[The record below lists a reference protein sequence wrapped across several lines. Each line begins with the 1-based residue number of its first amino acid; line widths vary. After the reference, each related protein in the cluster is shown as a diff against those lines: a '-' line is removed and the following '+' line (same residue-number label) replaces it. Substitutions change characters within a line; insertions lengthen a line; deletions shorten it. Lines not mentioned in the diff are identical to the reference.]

1 MADRKDF
8 YFRQKVTEAELDDA
22 LDGLEE
28 ADRNMLSDL
37 GILGASKGLA
47 VTEESP
53 TPNITVDVETG
64 VAYDQTGQR
73 MNVPSEQNVD
83 VSEDFLMAS
92 TDVAGGGNEK
102 IVSVFLEFQRVLSD
116 PRIDGNSNTV
126 FFLRDESFAFK
137 VRQGAEAA
145 PPATPPPL
153 QANEILLADITR
165 TNGQTQ
171 IFDVDIDLVTRRQ
184 TLQIGPLS
192 PEVLKLISDLKL
204 SGAITLGGMATLTA
218 LSGAA
223 AVFDAGSSLAIAP
236 VDEYKYS
243 SARVVTRVVNLF
255 RAQTEDVTGSAP
267 AWFSNLTGAFAWSSQ
282 AIFQRLMVPL
292 DVPDGVVNINMRV
305 LVKPG
310 VGCSGGDRMVARIR
324 RATHNFDTPAA
335 TTPATISDQPEDDG
349 TANFQIL
356 TVTGTSPNIVKGDMV
371 WAEVISGLT
380 GDVAAD
386 LIVGVEITYTV
397 LNLKPEHGG

>member
-22 LDGLEE
+22 FDGLEE
-28 ADRNMLSDL
+28 ADRNVLTDL
-37 GILGASKGLA
+37 GILGVAKGLA

-64 VAYDQTGQR
+64 AAYDQSGQR

-83 VSEDFLMAS
+83 VSEDFLMAT

-126 FFLRDESFAFK
+126 FFRDESFAFK
-137 VRQGAEAA
+137 VRQGAEAS

-171 IFDVDIDLVTRRQ
+171 IFDADIDLVTRRQ
-184 TLQIGPLS
+184 ILQIGPAF
-192 PEVLKLISDLKL
+192 PEFLKLVSEVKL
-204 SGAITLGGMATLTA
+204 GSTAVLRA
-218 LSGAA
+218 LSGASA
-223 AVFDAGSSLAIAP
+223 LFDAGASLAIAP
-236 VDEYKYS
+236 ANEYKYS
-243 SARVVTRVVNLF
+243 SARVVTRVVNLY
-255 RAQTEDVTGSAP
+255 RGQPED
-267 AWFSNLTGAFAWSSQ
+267 LTGAAPSWFTNPAVFAWESQ
-282 AIFQRLMVPL
+282 AISQRLMVPL

-310 VGCSGGDRMVARIR
+310 AGRAPASRMNAKIR
-324 RATHNFDTPAA
+324 RGTPNFDTPAGV
-335 TTPATISDQPEDDG
+335 TPALISDQPEDDG
-349 TANFQIL
+349 TTNWQTIA
-356 TVTGTSPNIVKGDMV
+356 VTGTNPNIVKGDMV
-371 WAEVISGLT
+371 FAEIFSGLT
-380 GDVAAD
+380 GDVAPDFIA
-386 LIVGVEITYTV
+386 GVEITYTV